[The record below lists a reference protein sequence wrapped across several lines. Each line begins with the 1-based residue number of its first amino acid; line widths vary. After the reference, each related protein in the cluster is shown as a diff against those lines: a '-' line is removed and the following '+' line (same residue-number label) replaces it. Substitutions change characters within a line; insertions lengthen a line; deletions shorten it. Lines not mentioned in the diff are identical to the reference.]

1 MHASLNH
8 VTVQVDELEASIRFY
23 EEMFGLERLVAPNF
37 GVPVAWL
44 RVGDLQV
51 HLTERPGPPSGHFAL
66 QVADLGAVYRRAV
79 ENGSLARDAQGH
91 AVYILPSG
99 EIQLYVLDPS
109 SNVVEVNHHDAE
121 RWRTEI
127 PEMVALGDLH
137 GQSEDAPSATLFLFR
152 EAAGG

>member
-1 MHASLNH
+1 VRVGLNH

-23 EEMFGLERLVAPNF
+23 EEMFGLERLVAPSF

-51 HLTERPGPPSGHFAL
+51 HLNERPGPPSGHFAL
-66 QVADLGAVYRRAV
+66 NVSDVGAVYRRAV

-91 AVYILPSG
+91 AVYVLPSG

-109 SNVVEVNHHDAE
+109 DNVVEVNHHDAE
-121 RWRTEI
+121 RWREEI
-127 PEMVALGDLH
+127 PEMVALADLVP
-137 GQSEDAPSATLFLFR
+137 QSPDAATATLFLDSR
-152 EAAGG
+152 T

>member
-1 MHASLNH
+1 MHAALNH

-23 EEMFGLERLVAPNF
+23 EEMFGLERLVSPNF

-66 QVADLGAVYRRAV
+66 HVGDLGAVYRRAV
-79 ENGSLARDAQGH
+79 ENGSLARDAEGH
-91 AVYILPSG
+91 AAYVLPSG

-121 RWRTEI
+121 RWREEI
-127 PEMVALGDLH
+127 TEMVALADLH
-137 GQSEDAPSATLFLFR
+137 PQPSGAAGATLFLDQMT
-152 EAAGG
+152 